1 MKHYSAELWP
11 PPTKF
16 NTMNEFAETIEWE
29 QGMIVEWRA
38 LDGVGRIVHIPND
51 QQILMVDVL
60 EQEDGEWM
68 STGYTLTAGY
78 QDVVPIDG
86 ANNR

>member
-38 LDGVGRIVHIPND
+38 LVDG
-51 QQILMVDVL
+51 
-60 EQEDGEWM
+60 
-68 STGYTLTAGY
+68 TGYTLTAGY
-78 QDVVPIDG
+78 QDVVPMDG